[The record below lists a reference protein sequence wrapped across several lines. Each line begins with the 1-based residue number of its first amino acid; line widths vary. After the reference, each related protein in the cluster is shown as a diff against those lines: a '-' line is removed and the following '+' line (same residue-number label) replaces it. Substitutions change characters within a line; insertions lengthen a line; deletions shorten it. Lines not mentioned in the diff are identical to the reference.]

1 MINDDKCTYYKAEK
15 DNPYPLCIGNSLC
28 NCKDCC
34 VYADYEKYHSPYKE

>member
-34 VYADYEKYHSPYKE
+34 VYADYKE